1 MKSSVLKNNQIGVV
15 NGIIHGA
22 AQQINMVNMY
32 IQVCT
37 VSYGQTYQ
45 NKFFSFQIIHF
56 TNILES
62 LFHHIYQDKFTKDTF

>member
-1 MKSSVLKNNQIGVV
+1 MKSSVLKNKQIGVV